1 MTTLFATTFL
11 PQVATK
17 LFWIKT
23 NRVLAWSL
31 IVSPPV
37 QYCIGMSFMTGLW
50 IDLAILVAHGVL
62 SLALFG
68 KPETR
73 DRAFNFAIHVLGFR
87 SADMSERNRFL
98 MSGYRIVLG
107 AVAAG
112 MIFWKS
118 GYLGAAVIILCLY
131 PLLRLSISVCQHIYL
146 AVGAAMRRWRRYSV
160 AESVATAILMLYLY
174 VSFINLIK

>member
-1 MTTLFATTFL
+1 MTTLFAPSFF
-11 PQVATK
+11 PQVGTK
-17 LFWIKT
+17 LFWIKA

-31 IVSPPV
+31 IVSPPI
-37 QYCIGMSFMTGLW
+37 QFCIGMSFITGLW
-50 IDLAILVAHGVL
+50 IDLAILVAHGAL

-73 DRAFNFAIHVLGFR
+73 ERTWKVTMHLLGFR

-98 MSGYRIVLG
+98 LSGYRIVLG

-118 GYLGAAVIILCLY
+118 GYLGAAVIVLCLRCCACRFRFASTFTS
-131 PLLRLSISVCQHIYL
+131 PWAPPC
-146 AVGAAMRRWRRYSV
+146 AAGASTAAPRAWRH
-160 AESVATAILMLYLY
+160 
-174 VSFINLIK
+174 